1 MEGLCITHWVN
12 SPVRHQALFQGR
24 DLDDCVE
31 DHDLFALPR
40 PAFPDPGVVRPDP
53 GVVRPDPG
61 VVRPDPGVVRPDPG
75 VVRPDPGVVRLD
87 PGVVRPDPGVVRP
100 NPGVVRPDPEVVR
113 LDPEVVTDPGVVRPD
128 PEVVRLDPGVV
139 KLEGVCDSTTTTQ
152 PQRTEPVYQVL
163 LDVSQFRPEDIMIQV
178 FEGWLLIKA
187 QHGARMD
194 EHGFVTRSFTR
205 QDPLP
210 EKLQQA
216 GGLRALLC
224 HDGILV
230 VESKQRTPV
239 RIQHSQEDPY

>member
-1 MEGLCITHWVN
+1 MDWEEGRTMEGLCITHWVN

-24 DLDDCVE
+24 NLDDCVE
-31 DHDLFALPR
+31 DHDLFALPG
-40 PAFPDPGVVRPDP
+40 PAFPDPE
-53 GVVRPDPG
+53 
-61 VVRPDPGVVRPDPG
+61 
-75 VVRPDPGVVRLD
+75 
-87 PGVVRPDPGVVRP
+87 
-100 NPGVVRPDPEVVR
+100 VVRPDPEVVR
-113 LDPEVVTDPGVVRPD
+113 PDPEVVRPD
-128 PEVVRLDPGVV
+128 PEVVRPDPEVV
-139 KLEGVCDSTTTTQ
+139 KLEGVCDSTTTTK

-239 RIQHSQEDPY
+239 RIQHSEEDPY

>member
-1 MEGLCITHWVN
+1 MDWEEGRTMEGLCITHWVN

-31 DHDLFALPR
+31 DHDLFALPG
-40 PAFPDPGVVRPDP
+40 PAFR
-53 GVVRPDPG
+53 
-61 VVRPDPGVVRPDPG
+61 
-75 VVRPDPGVVRLD
+75 
-87 PGVVRPDPGVVRP
+87 
-100 NPGVVRPDPEVVR
+100 
-113 LDPEVVTDPGVVRPD
+113 DPGVVRPD
-128 PEVVRLDPGVV
+128 PEVVRPDPEVVRPDPEVVRPDPGVV

-216 GGLRALLC
+216 GGGLRALLC

-239 RIQHSQEDPY
+239 RIQHSEEDPY

>member
-1 MEGLCITHWVN
+1 MAIKEKTTQEAFWDMDWEEGRTMEGLSITHWVN

-31 DHDLFALPR
+31 DHDLFALPG

-75 VVRPDPGVVRLD
+75 VVRPDPWVVRPD
-87 PGVVRPDPGVVRP
+87 PGVVRPDPGVV
-100 NPGVVRPDPEVVR
+100 
-113 LDPEVVTDPGVVRPD
+113 
-128 PEVVRLDPGVV
+128 
-139 KLEGVCDSTTTTQ
+139 KLEGVCDDTTTTQ
-152 PQRTEPVYQVL
+152 PQRTQPVYQVL

-205 QDPLP
+205 QYPLP

-239 RIQHSQEDPY
+239 RIQHTEEDPY

>member
-1 MEGLCITHWVN
+1 MAIKEKTTQEAFWDMDWEEGRTMEGLSITHWVN

-31 DHDLFALPR
+31 DHDLFALPG

-61 VVRPDPGVVRPDPG
+61 VV
-75 VVRPDPGVVRLD
+75 
-87 PGVVRPDPGVVRP
+87 
-100 NPGVVRPDPEVVR
+100 
-113 LDPEVVTDPGVVRPD
+113 
-128 PEVVRLDPGVV
+128 
-139 KLEGVCDSTTTTQ
+139 KLEGVCDGTTTTQ

-205 QDPLP
+205 QYPLP

-239 RIQHSQEDPY
+239 RIQHTEVDPY

>member
-1 MEGLCITHWVN
+1 MDWEEGRTMEGLSITHWVN

-31 DHDLFALPR
+31 DHDLFALPG
-40 PAFPDPGVVRPDP
+40 PAFPDPGVVKPGP
-53 GVVRPDPG
+53 GVVRPA
-61 VVRPDPGVVRPDPG
+61 
-75 VVRPDPGVVRLD
+75 
-87 PGVVRPDPGVVRP
+87 
-100 NPGVVRPDPEVVR
+100 
-113 LDPEVVTDPGVVRPD
+113 
-128 PEVVRLDPGVV
+128 PGVV
-139 KLEGVCDSTTTTQ
+139 KLEAVCEGTATSQ

-205 QDPLP
+205 QYPLP
-210 EKLQQA
+210 EKLQHA
-216 GGLRALLC
+216 GDLRALLC

-239 RIQHSQEDPY
+239 RIQHSEEDPY

>member
-1 MEGLCITHWVN
+1 MAIKEKTATQEAFWDMDWEEGRTMEGLSITHWVN

-31 DHDLFALPR
+31 DHDLFALPG

-61 VVRPDPGVVRPDPG
+61 VV
-75 VVRPDPGVVRLD
+75 
-87 PGVVRPDPGVVRP
+87 
-100 NPGVVRPDPEVVR
+100 
-113 LDPEVVTDPGVVRPD
+113 
-128 PEVVRLDPGVV
+128 
-139 KLEGVCDSTTTTQ
+139 KLEGVCDDTTTTQ
-152 PQRTEPVYQVL
+152 PQRTQPVYQVL

-205 QDPLP
+205 QYPLP

-239 RIQHSQEDPY
+239 RIQHTEEDPY